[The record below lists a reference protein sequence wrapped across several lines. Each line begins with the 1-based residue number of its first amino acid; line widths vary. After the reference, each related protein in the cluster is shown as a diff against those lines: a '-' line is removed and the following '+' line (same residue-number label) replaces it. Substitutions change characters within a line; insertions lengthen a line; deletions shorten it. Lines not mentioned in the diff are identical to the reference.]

1 MIRHIKLQQSK
12 FLVYFFI
19 FLSSF
24 KTDAKVDIKIE
35 KKSNSITSIVDSST
49 ITESKNIPNS
59 ENGKTKFELVEVK
72 QISKNK
78 SQDSI
83 ISRLKSIKVEIDG
96 NKIFINNVS
105 AKYVSDKSESKQF
118 FGRNYVYNYYTDY
131 LYKNYNIDIK
141 KEVNYIELSYED
153 AQKYPFKD
161 FFLEGGVTVFAND
174 YLLLQYS
181 DYIITFK
188 KALKKSSEKKSLVVL
203 PFDYQEYLDECYL
216 EDNAKCNEKYPKI
229 IGNELKSVTSLINKK
244 INKNKPD
251 VIYHLDN
258 GGLPFETYVFQ
269 IRDENTDY
277 LLNSMIISVGKGQLI
292 SEQLI
297 GVQADGDI
305 PENVNYINKSFILSK
320 DLLITIFEMRFS
332 KKYKKLNESYKIN
345 SDGKIMKIKK

>member
-1 MIRHIKLQQSK
+1 M
-12 FLVYFFI
+12 
-19 FLSSF
+19 
-24 KTDAKVDIKIE
+24 
-35 KKSNSITSIVDSST
+35 
-49 ITESKNIPNS
+49 
-59 ENGKTKFELVEVK
+59 
-72 QISKNK
+72 
-78 SQDSI
+78 
-83 ISRLKSIKVEIDG
+83 
-96 NKIFINNVS
+96 
-105 AKYVSDKSESKQF
+105 
-118 FGRNYVYNYYTDY
+118 
-131 LYKNYNIDIK
+131 
-141 KEVNYIELSYED
+141 
-153 AQKYPFKD
+153 
-161 FFLEGGVTVFAND
+161 
-174 YLLLQYS
+174 LLQYS